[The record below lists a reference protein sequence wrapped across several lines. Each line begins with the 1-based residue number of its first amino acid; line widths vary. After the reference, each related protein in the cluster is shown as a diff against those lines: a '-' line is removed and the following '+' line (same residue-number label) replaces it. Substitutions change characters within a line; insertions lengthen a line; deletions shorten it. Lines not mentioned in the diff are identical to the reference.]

1 MVVLMVTYVALPG
14 HEAELAAR
22 LREMTSLTRQ
32 EPGCRV
38 YIAHQSQKE
47 PRKFVL
53 YEQYVDEAALD
64 THRTSE
70 YFKRIVQG
78 EYNNL
83 LESRSP
89 EFFAIVE

>member
-1 MVVLMVTYVALPG
+1 MVTYVAQEG
-14 HEAELAAR
+14 REAELAAR
-22 LREMTSLTRQ
+22 LREMTGHTRQ
-32 EPGCRV
+32 EPGCRA
-38 YIAHQSQKE
+38 YITHQSQKD

-64 THRTSE
+64 AHRTSE

-78 EYNNL
+78 EYNDL

>member
-1 MVVLMVTYVALPG
+1 MIVLMVTYVALPG
-14 HEAELAAR
+14 READLAAH
-22 LREMTSLTRQ
+22 LREMTGHTRQ
-32 EPGCRV
+32 EPGCRA

-53 YEQYVDEAALD
+53 YEQYDDEAALD
-64 THRTSE
+64 AHRTSD

-78 EYNNL
+78 EYNTL

>member
-1 MVVLMVTYVALPG
+1 MVVLMVTYVSLPG
-14 HEAELAAR
+14 RETDLAAR
-22 LREMTSLTRQ
+22 LREMTGHTRQ
-32 EPGCRV
+32 EPGCRA

-64 THRTSE
+64 AHRTSD

-78 EYNNL
+78 EYNEL

-89 EFFAIVE
+89 EFFSIVE

>member
-1 MVVLMVTYVALPG
+1 MVVLMVTYVAKDG
-14 HEAELAAR
+14 REAELAAR
-22 LREMTSLTRQ
+22 LREMTGYTRQ

-38 YIAHQSQKE
+38 YVAHQSQKE

-64 THRTSE
+64 AHRTSE

-78 EYNNL
+78 EYNEL

-89 EFFAIVE
+89 EFFSLVE

>member
-1 MVVLMVTYVALPG
+1 MIVLMVTYVAQEG
-14 HEAELAAR
+14 REAELAAR
-22 LREMTSLTRQ
+22 LREMTGHTRQ

-38 YIAHQSQKE
+38 YIAHQSQQD

-53 YEQYVDEAALD
+53 YEQYDDEAALD
-64 THRTSE
+64 AHRTSD

-78 EYNNL
+78 EYTTL

>member
-14 HEAELAAR
+14 HEAELVAR
-22 LREMTSLTRQ
+22 LREMTGYTRQ
-32 EPGCRV
+32 ESGCRA

-53 YEQYVDEAALD
+53 YEQYADEAALD
-64 THRTSE
+64 AHRTSD

>member
-1 MVVLMVTYVALPG
+1 MVTYVAREG
-14 HEAELAAR
+14 CEAELAAR
-22 LREMTSLTRQ
+22 LREMTAHTRQ
-32 EPGCRV
+32 EPGCHA

-64 THRTSE
+64 AHRASE

-78 EYNNL
+78 DYNTL